1 MSTRFEGLVKILKL
15 MFRQDFVAEVWSL
28 FSSWCLWFWSLILV
42 EILKLGLVKI
52 FKFKF
57 FSKCWCLVEILKL
70 VLDRLC
76 KNLWYDLKKL
86 LWWAKLNPRVRCA
99 FGNVFLFQPFFD
111 CIYGHSFSH
120 RSNEDWSVILC
131 CICADLFTG
140 SSDYEERPPSLSF
153 RSSSGR
159 FVCRRI
165 GQICRTICFNQALQM
180 RHEVVVFRSFSQQ
193 L

>member
-1 MSTRFEGLVKILKL
+1 MLCTKCWQNWIASFGQDPLRFGPEYWPPKL
-15 MFRQDFVAEVWSL
+15 MLHNEMHCTHALFFLWLCVYSFLHIKVMKINLQRQFGPELWNCGTVVAAKINEQEIGSATNINALHTFYFSL
-28 FSSWCLWFWSLILV
+28 SAILWL
-42 EILKLGLVKI
+42 
-52 FKFKF
+52 
-57 FSKCWCLVEILKL
+57 
-70 VLDRLC
+70 
-76 KNLWYDLKKL
+76 
-86 LWWAKLNPRVRCA
+86 
-99 FGNVFLFQPFFD
+99 
-111 CIYGHSFSH
+111 YGHSFSQWSH
-120 RSNEDWSVILC
+120 EDWSVILC

>member
-1 MSTRFEGLVKILKL
+1 MLCTKCWQNWIASFGQDPLRFGPEYWPPKL
-15 MFRQDFVAEVWSL
+15 MLHNEMHCTHALFFLWLCVYSFLHIKVMKINLQRQFGPELWNCGTVVAAKINEQEIGSATNINALHSFYFSL
-28 FSSWCLWFWSLILV
+28 SSILWLYV
-42 EILKLGLVKI
+42 
-52 FKFKF
+52 
-57 FSKCWCLVEILKL
+57 
-70 VLDRLC
+70 
-76 KNLWYDLKKL
+76 
-86 LWWAKLNPRVRCA
+86 
-99 FGNVFLFQPFFD
+99 
-111 CIYGHSFSH
+111 HSFSY

-180 RHEVVVFRSFSQQ
+180 RHEVVVFTSFSQQ